1 MKDKDLEKTY
11 KMAKIISDTVEILE
25 GDRYEALREAF
36 EPFGV
41 GEELLKSKV
50 NTREQMQIA
59 IAGIRQ
65 DISEYLTYNG
75 YSEKMHD
82 AISDIID
89 KHSKL

>member
-1 MKDKDLEKTY
+1 MKDKDLEKTD
-11 KMAKIISDTVEILE
+11 KIAKIISDTVERLE
-25 GDRYEALREAF
+25 DDIHQ
-36 EPFGV
+36 
-41 GEELLKSKV
+41 
-50 NTREQMQIA
+50 REQIQIA

-82 AISDIID
+82 AILDIID

>member
-1 MKDKDLEKTY
+1 MKDKDLEKAN

-25 GDRYEALREAF
+25 DDIHQ
-36 EPFGV
+36 
-41 GEELLKSKV
+41 
-50 NTREQMQIA
+50 REQVQIA
-59 IAGIRQ
+59 ISGIRQ

-82 AISDIID
+82 AILDIIN